1 MISADSSL
9 IACHLLQDASAIL
22 IWGACG
28 YLFACVP
35 PALSSITLRQLSPLL
50 GGATVVLAM
59 STALALPMTAAFV
72 GDGWGDALDSSTIQ
86 AVLFETSI
94 GPVWCAQAFL
104 ALLIILFA
112 RLRTA
117 NTGLPALC
125 AALFLSC
132 HIFFGHAVRLQGA
145 AGWVLQA
152 SYLVHVLSV
161 GAWLGS
167 LVPFIAILRQAG
179 PQSQKDFALA
189 MRRFSTVGHFVV
201 GLIIITG
208 FLNAWLIHGRWLP
221 IWSSLYDQLLAAKV
235 LIVSSMV
242 IIAIYNRYVLVPRLK
257 REGRSKQV
265 LIWLS
270 CTEVALGCLALVL
283 VSLFS
288 SLDPV

>member
-1 MISADSSL
+1 M
-9 IACHLLQDASAIL
+9 
-22 IWGACG
+22 
-28 YLFACVP
+28 
-35 PALSSITLRQLSPLL
+35 RQLSPLL
-50 GGATVVLAM
+50 GGAAVVLAM
-59 STALALPMTAAFV
+59 STALALPVTAAFV

-86 AVLFETSI
+86 AVLFETGI

-104 ALLIILFA
+104 ALLIVLFT

-145 AGWVLQA
+145 VGWVLQA

-161 GAWLGS
+161 GAWLGA

-179 PQSQKDFALA
+179 PQSQNDFALS
-189 MRRFSTVGHFVV
+189 MRRFSTAGHFVV
-201 GLIIITG
+201 GLIIMTG
-208 FLNAWLIHGRWLP
+208 LLNAGLIHGRLLP

-235 LIVSSMV
+235 LVVSSMV
-242 IIAIYNRYVLVPRLK
+242 VIAIYNRYVIVPSLK
-257 REGRSKQV
+257 REGRSRQV

-270 CTEVALGCLALVL
+270 CTEVALGCLALLL
-283 VSLFS
+283 VNLFS